1 MKVCRVKVRVESERT
16 YWGRQAHRLGA
27 AEKSFQAGRRPRVRG
42 SELVFGSLA
51 DMARALTP
59 KRIEVLRLVR
69 RHQPS
74 SMRQL
79 AALAGRDLKNVLADV
94 KALETLGLIDTGE
107 ARGPRHRK
115 APRTGFRRI
124 EVQVDL

>member
-1 MKVCRVKVRVESERT
+1 MKVCHVKVRVESEQT
-16 YWGRQAHRLGA
+16 YWERQAHRLGA

-74 SMRQL
+74 SLRQL

-94 KALETLGLIDTGE
+94 KALETLGLRVGPVPP
-107 ARGPRHRK
+107 GPR
-115 APRTGFRRI
+115 
-124 EVQVDL
+124 